1 MHTGMHRGAGTRL
14 VDRHRM
20 HRLRGLLPKLTWI
33 NMSLAGRCLI
43 RFDVS
48 STPAALWRKLRVL
61 GRIEPRSRRRQK
73 RPTASSAKDIVAMK
87 THLIALFCSCCAL
100 AASPIPAIAET
111 RAQQTKVAAPSP
123 VREIPPPV
131 DAVGLLPFGILRQDL
146 FDRNNPRNLRSDWH
160 SPPAQPG
167 Q

>member
-1 MHTGMHRGAGTRL
+1 
-14 VDRHRM
+14 
-20 HRLRGLLPKLTWI
+20 
-33 NMSLAGRCLI
+33 
-43 RFDVS
+43 
-48 STPAALWRKLRVL
+48 
-61 GRIEPRSRRRQK
+61 
-73 RPTASSAKDIVAMK
+73 MK

-100 AASPIPAIAET
+100 AASAIPAIAET

-131 DAVGLLPFGILRQDL
+131 DTVGLLPFGILRQDL

>member
-1 MHTGMHRGAGTRL
+1 
-14 VDRHRM
+14 
-20 HRLRGLLPKLTWI
+20 
-33 NMSLAGRCLI
+33 
-43 RFDVS
+43 
-48 STPAALWRKLRVL
+48 
-61 GRIEPRSRRRQK
+61 
-73 RPTASSAKDIVAMK
+73 MK

-100 AASPIPAIAET
+100 AAPAIPAIAET

-131 DAVGLLPFGILRQDL
+131 DAVGLLPFPILRQDL